1 MKLTSYFN
9 VINNSARS
17 ESSYFHTGADRR
29 QRFKVT
35 CYWSMCRYIAYKN
48 GVTVGAVPYSWD
60 GLRACY

>member
-1 MKLTSYFN
+1 MKLTFYFN
-9 VINNSARS
+9 VINNGVRS
-17 ESSYFHTGADRR
+17 GCSNCHTGADRS

-48 GVTVGAVPYSWD
+48 GVTVGVVPYSWD